1 MPRFLRKLRHFLRF
15 MKFFCFHLIFHARNG
30 IIRYYENVQKEVI
43 ALNSMTG
50 YGRVLKQQDGYDLA
64 LEIRAVNHRYLECTV
79 KLSRSYGYLE
89 DKIKE
94 MVQKRIARGKVEVA
108 LTLHRQ
114 ETETP
119 AVQVNHAAVCAYL
132 KALLQENQLLAQEL
146 DGGAAENAFLPQ
158 DLGLSDLLRLP
169 DLFQTVSVE
178 EDAETVWQVV
188 KPALEETLEHFL
200 QMRQTEGTH
209 LKQDIASHLDAVEEM
224 TNQVERLVPES
235 VQLYYDKLYQKIKD
249 LLQDR
254 VVEESRLVTEAAIV
268 AEKLCVDEELVRLH
282 SHIAQFRDFLESTEP
297 VGRKMDFLVQEM
309 NREVNT
315 TGSKS
320 QSLAITKLVVDMKSE
335 IEKIREQIQNVE

>member
-1 MPRFLRKLRHFLRF
+1 M
-15 MKFFCFHLIFHARNG
+15 
-30 IIRYYENVQKEVI
+30 
-43 ALNSMTG
+43 NSMTG

-79 KLSRSYGYLE
+79 KLPRNYGYLE

-169 DLFQTVSVE
+169 DLFQTVPVE

-200 QMRQTEGTH
+200 QMRQTEGAH
-209 LKQDIASHLDAVEEM
+209 LKQDIASHLDAIEEM